1 MPTSM
6 RTPFKFG
13 GEEVA
18 PGTRRLVDLPVSK
31 LSNHTPV
38 TLPVHVL
45 HGHQPGQTMFVSAAV
60 HGDELNGVEIIR
72 RLLRTIRPESLVGT
86 LLCIPVV
93 NTYGFLA
100 RSRYLPDRRDLNRSF
115 PGSMDGSLA
124 ARLAHL
130 FLNEV
135 AKRSQ
140 IGIDLHTAA
149 IHRVNLPQIR
159 ADIVKRP
166 RSRELA
172 GAFGTQVVL
181 HSPERSG

>member
-1 MPTSM
+1 MPSSM
-6 RTPFKFG
+6 RTPFKIG

-45 HGHQPGQTMFVSAAV
+45 HGHRPGQTMFVSAAV

-72 RLLRTIRPESLVGT
+72 RLLRTIRPESLSGT

-115 PGSMDGSLA
+115 PGSTE
-124 ARLAHL
+124 ARW
-130 FLNEV
+130 
-135 AKRSQ
+135 R
-140 IGIDLHTAA
+140 
-149 IHRVNLPQIR
+149 R
-159 ADIVKRP
+159 AWRICSST
-166 RSRELA
+166 RSRCA
-172 GAFGTQVVL
+172 R
-181 HSPERSG
+181 RSASTCTRPPSTA